1 MISLPANYD
10 ELSWKERRE
19 VREEYIKLQNG
30 KCFFCKESIYGEPSD
45 EIIDMFIRKNLFP
58 KNFFNY
64 PIHLHH
70 NHDTGMTIGAVH
82 SKCNAVMW
90 QYYGI

>member
-1 MISLPANYD
+1 MSELPVNYD
-10 ELSWKERRE
+10 ELDWKERRK
-19 VREEYIKLQNG
+19 VREEYIKLQNS
-30 KCFFCKESIYGEPSD
+30 KCWFCNEYIYGEPSD
-45 EIIDMFIRKNLFP
+45 EVIGMPIRKRLFP

-70 NHDTGMTIGAVH
+70 NHETGMTIGAVH